1 MAVNVEYVIK
11 LNDQLTR
18 KLKVAQTQVDK
29 LNNKVT
35 KTKSSFAGLGGLLAR
50 VGAAAA
56 IGMAAKSI
64 VTLGANMEQT
74 RVAFATFLGDA
85 EKANVLI
92 AQLNEFANITP
103 FNNDEIIKSGRLLL
117 AAGIP
122 AEQITDKLKQI
133 GDVAAGANVPITELA
148 AIFQKA
154 TNKGKLQAEELNQ
167 FAERGIP
174 ILDELSKM
182 FGKSKEEVLK
192 LGSQGKITSA
202 VMNTA
207 FSNMTSEGGI
217 FFNLMEKQSATLG
230 GRFSTLI
237 GKLQTVGIAIGEALI
252 PVLGVLTDFAISIVE
267 GGDALGDLIIVV
279 GAAAVALVALN
290 AAAIAASISTKLLA
304 IQQWFLNAALTANP
318 IGLIIAAI
326 AAFVA
331 VIVLAWR
338 HSETFRGVI
347 LGLWEAIKVIG
358 VNVYKFLIE
367 PFAAFKDLLVSIFT
381 LDFDGMI
388 DAFKKLGRSALT
400 FILQPLL
407 QIAKVIDN
415 FAGTNLAASIQS
427 ATGMTDITKGAGAA
441 FGKGFAEGKDKE
453 EEKEASLTGSGSG
466 SSLTT
471 ASVTGG
477 TGAAGGSGALGA
489 KVSEVKANAPKVF
502 NINIEKLVEA
512 LNISTT
518 NLKDSSTRIKEEV
531 ERALLTAITDASIIS
546 E

>member
-1 MAVNVEYVIK
+1 MAVNVEYIIK

-92 AQLNEFANITP
+92 AQLNEFANVTP

-122 AEQITDKLKQI
+122 AEKITDTLKQI

-267 GGDALGDLIIVV
+267 GGDALGDLLIVV

-331 VIVLAWR
+331 VVVMAWR

-347 LGLWEAIKVIG
+347 LGLWEAIKVVG
-358 VNVYKFLIE
+358 LNVYKFLIE
-367 PFAAFKDLLVSIFT
+367 PFAAFKDLIVSIFT
-381 LDFDGMI
+381 LDFDGFI
-388 DAFKKLGRSALT
+388 DAFKRLGKSALT
-400 FILQPLL
+400 YILQPLL
-407 QIAKVIDN
+407 QIAKIIDK
-415 FAGTNLAASIQS
+415 FAGTDLAGSIQS
-427 ATGMTDITKGAGAA
+427 ATGMTDLTAGAGKA
-441 FGKGFAEGKDKE
+441 FGEGFEKGKDKE
-453 EEKEASLTGSGSG
+453 EDKEASLTGSGS
-466 SSLTT
+466 SLTT
-471 ASVTGG
+471 KSGAGG

>member
-122 AEQITDKLKQI
+122 AEKITDTLKQI

-252 PVLGVLTDFAISIVE
+252 PVLGKIVNAFIAFVEFVKTNITNLKEVFAPLGALFEPLIKVFLDIKKQLSGVTGEGSKLEAVFNAIGNVLLFLKPIFVTFGNVIAEIFKIVSQVVILFVAWIEESKNFQKVLAGVLGGAI
-267 GGDALGDLIIVV
+267 AMFKNF
-279 GAAAVALVALN
+279 AAATVAIFKGVGN
-290 AAAIAASISTKLLA
+290 LL
-304 IQQWFLNAALTANP
+304 
-318 IGLIIAAI
+318 
-326 AAFVA
+326 
-331 VIVLAWR
+331 
-338 HSETFRGVI
+338 
-347 LGLWEAIKVIG
+347 IG
-358 VNVYKFLIE
+358 V
-367 PFAAFKDLLVSIFT
+367 FT
-381 LDFDGMI
+381 LDI
-388 DAFKKLGRSALT
+388 DKIKEGLGNVTEAFLKGN
-400 FILQPLL
+400 P
-407 QIAKVIDN
+407 IAAGFAAAKGFKGGFEKGFEGKN
-415 FAGTNLAASIQS
+415 FFGKDE
-427 ATGMTDITKGAGAA
+427 ATAAGASS
-441 FGKGFAEGKDKE
+441 G
-453 EEKEASLTGSGSG
+453 SLTGKGKGDPTALGLGS
-466 SSLTT
+466 
-471 ASVTGG
+471 A
-477 TGAAGGSGALGA
+477 AAGGSAGALGA

>member
-92 AQLNEFANITP
+92 AQLNEFANVTP

-122 AEQITDKLKQI
+122 AEKITDTLKQI

-267 GGDALGDLIIVV
+267 GGDALGDLLIVV

-331 VIVLAWR
+331 VVVMAWR

-347 LGLWEAIKVIG
+347 LGLWEAIKVVG
-358 VNVYKFLIE
+358 LNVYKFLIE
-367 PFAAFKDLLVSIFT
+367 PFAAFKDLIVSIFT
-381 LDFDGMI
+381 LDFDGFI
-388 DAFKKLGRSALT
+388 DAFKRLGKSALT
-400 FILQPLL
+400 YILQPLL
-407 QIAKVIDN
+407 QIAKVIDK
-415 FAGTNLAASIQS
+415 FAGTDLAGSIQS
-427 ATGMTDITKGAGAA
+427 ATGMTDLTAGVGKA
-441 FGKGFAEGKDKE
+441 FGEGFEKGKDKE
-453 EEKEASLTGSGSG
+453 EDKEASLTGSGS
-466 SSLTT
+466 SLTT
-471 ASVTGG
+471 KSGAGG

>member
-1 MAVNVEYVIK
+1 VAVNVEYVIK

-92 AQLNEFANITP
+92 AQLNEFANVTP

-122 AEQITDKLKQI
+122 AEKITDTLKQI

-267 GGDALGDLIIVV
+267 GGDALGDLLIVV

-331 VIVLAWR
+331 VVVMAWR

-347 LGLWEAIKVIG
+347 LGLWEAIKVVG
-358 VNVYKFLIE
+358 LNVYKFLIE
-367 PFAAFKDLLVSIFT
+367 PFTAFKDLIVSIFT
-381 LDFDGMI
+381 LDFDGFI
-388 DAFKKLGRSALT
+388 DAFKRLGKSALT
-400 FILQPLL
+400 YILQPLL
-407 QIAKVIDN
+407 QIAKIIDK
-415 FAGTNLAASIQS
+415 FAGTDLAGSIQS
-427 ATGMTDITKGAGAA
+427 ATGMTDLTAGAGKA
-441 FGKGFAEGKDKE
+441 FGEGFEKGKDKE
-453 EEKEASLTGSGSG
+453 EDKEASLTGSGS
-466 SSLTT
+466 SLTT
-471 ASVTGG
+471 KSGAGG

>member
-92 AQLNEFANITP
+92 AQLNEFANVTP

-122 AEQITDKLKQI
+122 AEKITDTLKQI

-267 GGDALGDLIIVV
+267 GGDALGDLLIVV

-331 VIVLAWR
+331 VVVMAWR

-347 LGLWEAIKVIG
+347 LGLWEAIKVVG
-358 VNVYKFLIE
+358 LNVYKFLIE
-367 PFAAFKDLLVSIFT
+367 PFTAFKDLIVSIFT
-381 LDFDGMI
+381 LDFDGFI
-388 DAFKKLGRSALT
+388 DAFKRLGKSALT
-400 FILQPLL
+400 YILQPLL
-407 QIAKVIDN
+407 QIAKVIDK
-415 FAGTNLAASIQS
+415 FAGTDLAGSIQS
-427 ATGMTDITKGAGAA
+427 FTGMTDLTAGVGKA
-441 FGKGFAEGKDKE
+441 FGEGFEKGKDKE
-453 EEKEASLTGSGSG
+453 EDKEASLTGSGS
-466 SSLTT
+466 SLTT
-471 ASVTGG
+471 KSGAGG

>member
-11 LNDQLTR
+11 LNDQLTK
-18 KLKVAQTQVDK
+18 KLKGAQAQVDK
-29 LNNKVT
+29 LNNNVT
-35 KTKSSFAGLGGLLAR
+35 KTKSNFAGLGGLLAR
-50 VGAAAA
+50 VGGALA
-56 IGMAAKSI
+56 IGAVAKSV
-64 VTLGANMEQT
+64 VTLGVEMEQT
-74 RVAFATFLGDA
+74 RVTFAAFLGSA
-85 EKANVLI
+85 EKGNKLI
-92 AQLNEFANITP
+92 A
-103 FNNDEIIKSGRLLL
+103 
-117 AAGIP
+117 
-122 AEQITDKLKQI
+122 
-133 GDVAAGANVPITELA
+133 
-148 AIFQKA
+148 
-154 TNKGKLQAEELNQ
+154 ELNQ
-167 FAERGIP
+167 FANVTPFDNAQIIQAGKGLVGSGVAAVDVTAKLKTLGDASAGSGKDLNELVSIFNKIKAGGLVMGAE
-174 ILDELSKM
+174 LDQLADA
-182 FGKSKEEVLK
+182 GVLQMADWATALGTTADQVKK
-192 LGSQGKITSA
+192 LGSKGQIS
-202 VMNTA
+202 
-207 FSNMTSEGGI
+207 FSDLEVALGNVTGEGGK
-217 FFNLMEKQSATLG
+217 FFNLMEKQSATVG

-237 GKLQTVGIAIGEALI
+237 GKLQTIGITIGEALI
-252 PVLGVLTDFAISIVE
+252 PALSIFANLALSIVE

-279 GAAAVALVALN
+279 GGLAVAMIALNASTIAAAFSAKLLTIQTWLLNAAEAANPIGIVIAAIVALVA
-290 AAAIAASISTKLLA
+290 
-304 IQQWFLNAALTANP
+304 
-318 IGLIIAAI
+318 
-326 AAFVA
+326 
-331 VIVLAWR
+331 VIMLAWR

-367 PFAAFKDLLVSIFT
+367 PFAAFKDLIVSIFT

-388 DAFKKLGRSALT
+388 DAFKRLGKSALT

-407 QIAKVIDN
+407 QIAKVIDK
-415 FAGTNLAASIQS
+415 FAGTDLAGSIQS
-427 ATGMTDITKGAGAA
+427 ATGMTDVTKGAGAA

-471 ASVTGG
+471 KSGAGG

>member
-35 KTKSSFAGLGGLLAR
+35 QTKSSFAGLGGLLAR

-56 IGMAAKSI
+56 IGMAAKAI

-92 AQLNEFANITP
+92 AQLNEFANVTP

-122 AEQITDKLKQI
+122 AEKITDTLKQI

-279 GAAAVALVALN
+279 GGLAVAMVALN
-290 AAAIAASISTKLLA
+290 AATIAAAFSAKLLT
-304 IQQWFLNAALTANP
+304 IQTWLLNAAEAANP
-318 IGLIIAAI
+318 IGIVIAAI

-331 VIVLAWR
+331 VVMLAWR

-347 LGLWEAIKVIG
+347 LGLWEAIKVVG
-358 VNVYKFLIE
+358 LNVYKFLIE
-367 PFAAFKDLLVSIFT
+367 PFTAFKDLLVSIFT
-381 LDFDGMI
+381 LDFDGFI
-388 DAFKKLGRSALT
+388 DAFKRLGKSALT
-400 FILQPLL
+400 YILQPLL
-407 QIAKVIDN
+407 QIAKVIDK
-415 FAGTNLAASIQS
+415 FAGTDLAGSIQS
-427 ATGMTDITKGAGAA
+427 VTGITDLTAGVGKA
-441 FGKGFAEGKDKE
+441 FGEGFEKGKDKE
-453 EEKEASLTGSGSG
+453 EDKEASLTGSGS
-466 SSLTT
+466 SLTT
-471 ASVTGG
+471 KSGAGG

>member
-1 MAVNVEYVIK
+1 MF
-11 LNDQLTR
+11 LF
-18 KLKVAQTQVDK
+18 
-29 LNNKVT
+29 KVT

-85 EKANVLI
+85 DKANVLI

-207 FSNMTSEGGI
+207 FSNMTSDGGI

-267 GGDALGDLIIVV
+267 GGDALGDLLIVV
-279 GAAAVALVALN
+279 GTAAIALVALN

-358 VNVYKFLIE
+358 VNIFKVLIE
-367 PFAAFKDLLVSIFT
+367 PFMIFKDLLVSIFT

-388 DAFKKLGRSALT
+388 DAFKRLGKSALT

-407 QIAKVIDN
+407 QIAKVIDK
-415 FAGTNLAASIQS
+415 FAGTDLAGSIQS
-427 ATGMTDITKGAGAA
+427 ATGMTDLTAGVGKA
-441 FGKGFAEGKDKE
+441 FGEGFEKGKDKE
-453 EEKEASLTGSGSG
+453 EDKEASLTGSGS
-466 SSLTT
+466 SLTT
-471 ASVTGG
+471 ASGAGG

>member
-1 MAVNVEYVIK
+1 VAVNVEYVIK